1 MAAPQLRLE
10 VSLNLAGFRGEI
22 QKLTNI
28 AQSEF
33 APKINVKFNRRT
45 LDTELNNL
53 QAAIKRR
60 VYRVEIGGN
69 IDKLPDKIKS
79 LKEQLAS
86 LESLKI
92 DLGIGAVKSLSKRD
106 ANKIK
111 SDLRAEI
118 LGNQKKIY
126 VGVSIKPSIAR
137 QDVRDFKNAIQSQ
150 LTGLSV
156 KVKAD
161 LEAASIS
168 GGAKSRSD
176 IEADVRRGLQAISE
190 IGAQRMAG
198 GAGGVTEP
206 ARREQLKQSLS
217 QGGFDIAALKEIG
230 KQLGVSGVGRFKNTG
245 SLINKIVTESSI
257 EMVKKYLDPQAVMRN
272 TDRSGIGKILDTL
285 ARGIFNMLGMDPAS
299 IRAQQ
304 QASKPKPFAPAGLL
318 PPAYRGIGPSAEPAG
333 LLPPA
338 YRGIGPS
345 AKPAGLLPSLSSAGR
360 SKAIIEALIASTGP
374 RLLPSGG
381 GDDSLGKLAAPRQTK
396 DAVDAI
402 LRNYFKVVEAQV
414 KEVFSAPP
422 IKKES
427 LNIFDHLDTEQ
438 YFNYLAQARVNAENA
453 IKQSIEEAKQVAKQ
467 NQIKDAAQSFLRAL
481 EETVRN
487 AERNVF
493 TQSRIAANRSYVQR
507 ANIREIGQP
516 LMGGR
521 QVTPP
526 KMLSAATGFYR
537 GAATPPP
544 LPETQAQLF
553 ARREREARMRSVLRG
568 VDVMGE
574 TPTRGPARYSYAN
587 RPAMPRRPTSA
598 IVPYEAGGALV
609 PSGRG
614 GGGAPPVPPRGG
626 GGGGAF
632 GGMQF
637 NVPKLPGAGLV
648 REIGEEFGFAAKQV
662 LLYGTAYKALGL
674 LQTFPAQVGEAVG
687 ALQSFRNTLN
697 SISPTA
703 QEAAASSEF
712 ILNIVDKYNVPL
724 QSARDGFT
732 KLYAS
737 MAPTGFSGNEIRDL
751 FTGIS
756 QAAATFGMSSDKVD
770 RVTYAF
776 AQMASKGQVM
786 SEELKGQLGDVL
798 PGAMAIFAKAAGFE
812 GADAIQ
818 KFGKA
823 LEDGAYKGKPMRD
836 LLKNVTIELK
846 KEFGPGAEGAAR
858 TYQGVMT
865 RMANSTKLLYESF
878 EPVAINFLNSIVV
891 PITSGL
897 KTVTDGFKAFFTGQA
912 AQTAGGSAFAKQLE
926 ELRPTFE
933 GIVANIKQVL
943 PVLESFGKTV
953 LSLSTILLQIA
964 GNPFVGYLAR
974 IYLSVLPVTMA
985 LRVLNLQALIPLIG
999 SFLKAIPAFISFQG
1013 AMMSGVSTNKALI
1026 ATMQL
1031 TGQTAGITAGK
1042 IRLIGAALAT
1052 LGTAVVLG
1060 GIGLLIERF
1069 LMMKSAIDGVKQSTQ
1084 QMLVSI
1090 SGMANSGAVK
1100 ELQNVSKN
1108 IQKQKDTFN
1117 ELKKFVSGGG
1127 LLGGGEKELTQEM
1140 ADKFKEVGMGSFV
1153 VKSAFGKPI
1162 ITDFIKATEIIDA
1175 KLQGLNKES
1184 SSVAEKLPMAQRIAA
1199 DIARQAKTA
1208 ESAASSQGA
1217 TGEDEASKDKTSLE
1231 SYYSLQ
1237 DQLAKAQTQADIDR
1251 IEAAFEHRKELINN
1265 LYDLEETRANSI
1277 QREAIAHQR
1286 AISNIFLDLQKKQI
1300 NARLSVMKAE
1310 GSVARGPVASA
1321 APGSD
1326 VGAYLQGDIGPT
1338 STGPHFD
1345 VKKVGGGYFPR
1356 NYLDQ
1361 FVQVNG
1367 RPLSSGTTVP
1377 GGTFAGHQRRGSHGW
1392 DYAFGEG
1399 RHAATLTGG
1408 AKWMEGVPTEHGE
1421 RRRFQLPSGE
1431 AFQFLHGGSEGIG
1444 AGATPGKV
1452 TPDQKRD
1459 VLAEQAKL
1467 LAGKQAAISLTHA
1480 EVEAQQ
1486 KLVIETEKYLA
1497 QIFGIAE
1504 KELQTSMLQK
1514 KTAMLRTGATDQEIE
1529 DAMSL
1534 EEINLKY
1541 TAGVDAANKQI
1552 TTNNKLIA
1560 EGSGDKDLLNKNT
1573 AAQVRLIGK
1582 LNEELPKAIKAQTD
1596 LNEAQKDAPF
1606 LQRIRDLKDEIKLL
1620 LIVNDAERRLAELRN
1635 EYNGDAAK
1643 AQQVFNLEEVK
1654 KNIEATRALIDDFV
1668 SGTASDYKGFLKAV
1682 ISGEDAVEALKQFQ
1696 AGLTDKVLTIF
1707 LDFTMAPVEKFFKE
1721 SLSKLFLPKAENIPG
1736 LNTAKEVTKDPVEA
1750 TNSNTNATLAN
1761 TAALDKITG
1770 ALAGTAPVTALTAP
1784 APVSPAAADGPMAL
1798 PVTLFDPNTA
1808 TTPVAAASQE
1818 LNAALTTNIPNALK
1832 KSADETNKAV
1842 PTFQESLGKVTAG
1855 IGIAA
1860 GSIMGIAAGI
1870 GQIKEGGTSN
1880 VLGGI
1885 GSVLMSLG
1893 GAVGGFAGF
1902 FKGAN
1907 GGVAG
1912 GGWKPFPVTAF
1923 ANGGMVNGP
1932 TLGLV
1937 GEGKYNEAI
1946 VPLPDGRSIPVQM
1959 KGGGGGLREAM
1970 GQAPGRSGSPILN
1983 MSFQSTNI
1991 NGVEYV
1997 SRDQLEQAMA
2007 QTRKQAA
2014 SDGANRGMNM
2024 TLDKIRNSPSTRSR
2038 VGIR

>member
-10 VSLNLAGFRGEI
+10 VSLNLAGFRSEI

-106 ANKIK
+106 ASKIK

-168 GGAKSRSD
+168 SGAKSRSD

-230 KQLGVSGVGRFKNTG
+230 KQLGVSGVGRFKNTS

-272 TDRSGIGKILDTL
+272 TDRSGIGKILDTF

-507 ANIREIGQP
+507 ANVREIGQP
-516 LMGGR
+516 LLSGK
-521 QVTPP
+521 QAATP

-537 GAATPPP
+537 GASTSPAA
-544 LPETQAQLF
+544 ETQAQLF
-553 ARREREARMRSVLRG
+553 ARREREARMRSALRG

-598 IVPYEAGGALV
+598 IVPYETGGALV
-609 PSGRG
+609 PSGG
-614 GGGAPPVPPRGG
+614 GGAGGAPPAPPRGG
-626 GGGGAF
+626 GGGTF

-637 NVPKLPGAGLV
+637 NMPQLPGAGLV

-662 LLYGTAYKALGL
+662 LLFGAAYKALAFI
-674 LQTFPAQVGEAVG
+674 QSFPGQVGEAVG
-687 ALQSFRNTLN
+687 ALQSFRNTIKE
-697 SISPTA
+697 ISPSA
-703 QEAAASSEF
+703 QEAADSSQF
-712 ILNIVDKYNVPL
+712 ILDIVDKYNTPL
-724 QSARDGFT
+724 QSARDGFV

-737 MAPTGFSGNEIRDL
+737 MQPAGFSGDEIRDL
-751 FTGIS
+751 FLGIS
-756 QAAATFGMSSDKVD
+756 QTAATFGMSAEKVD
-770 RVTYAF
+770 RVNYAF

-798 PGAMAIFAKAAGFE
+798 PGAMAIFAEAAGFKGPE
-812 GADAIQ
+812 AIT
-818 KFGKA
+818 KFSKA
-823 LEDGAYKGKPMRD
+823 LEDGAYKGAAMKVLLTNVGSIMR
-836 LLKNVTIELK
+836 

-858 TYQGVMT
+858 TFQGVMN
-865 RMANSTKLLYESF
+865 RMQNSLKLLYETF
-878 EPVAINFLNSIVV
+878 EPVAVGFLNSVV
-891 PITSGL
+891 MPMTSGL
-897 KTVTDGFKAFFTGQA
+897 KTVTDGLNAFFTGA
-912 AQTAGGSAFAKQLE
+912 ATKTSGGFAIAQELE
-926 ELRPTFE
+926 KLRPTFD
-933 GIVANIKQVL
+933 GIRENAGQLI
-943 PVLESFGKTV
+943 PVLGQIAQVALGVGKAF
-953 LSLSTILLQIA
+953 LQIA
-964 GNPFVGYLAR
+964 GNPFVGYVAR
-974 IYLSVLPVTMA
+974 VYLNIFA
-985 LRVLNLQALIPLIG
+985 LTTAINILNLRALIPMIANFARSLYALVA
-999 SFLKAIPAFISFQG
+999 FAIQC
-1013 AMMSGVSTNKALI
+1013 VSTGSAVQRLGMAVQVTGLMLRTFF
-1026 ATMQL
+1026 AT
-1031 TGQTAGITAGK
+1031 TG
-1042 IRLIGAALAT
+1042 IGL
-1052 LGTAVVLG
+1052 VLV
-1060 GIGLLIERF
+1060 GIGLLTERF
-1069 LMMKSAIDGVKQSTQ
+1069 LSMNQA
-1084 QMLVSI
+1084 L
-1090 SGMANSGAVK
+1090 A
-1100 ELQNVSKN
+1100 
-1108 IQKQKDTFN
+1108 DT
-1117 ELKKFVSGGG
+1117 
-1127 LLGGGEKELTQEM
+1127 
-1140 ADKFKEVGMGSFV
+1140 
-1153 VKSAFGKPI
+1153 
-1162 ITDFIKATEIIDA
+1162 KAKA
-1175 KLQGLNKES
+1175 AG
-1184 SSVAEKLPMAQRIAA
+1184 AA
-1199 DIARQAKTA
+1199 DAIRAMSQTEARQASQQYDRQAQSLKGLSREIEEGKMKGKAWIEVTKEQA
-1208 ESAASSQGA
+1208 EALKSAGVTVSDVRGSLQVQPMRVGGA
-1217 TGEDEASKDKTSLE
+1217 YQKVEGLAAEAKFRVRGLDYQDKQVEQQANIAPIPPGTGEDEASKKKTSLE

-1251 IEAAFEHRKELINN
+1251 IEAAFEHRKDLINN

-1277 QREAIAHQR
+1277 QKEAIAHQR

-1300 NARLSVMKAE
+1300 DARLSVMKAE
-1310 GSVARGPVASA
+1310 GSVAGGPVASA

-1452 TPDQKRD
+1452 TPDRKRD
-1459 VLAEQAKL
+1459 VLAEQAKI
-1467 LAGKQAAISLTHA
+1467 LAGKQAAVSLTNA

-1552 TTNNKLIA
+1552 ATNNKLIA

-1582 LNEELPKAIKAQTD
+1582 LNEELPKAIKAQTG

-1606 LQRIRDLKDEIKLL
+1606 LQRIRDLKEEIKLL

-1635 EYNGDAAK
+1635 DYGGDAAK

-1654 KNIEATRALIDDFV
+1654 KNIEATRALIGDFV
-1668 SGTASDYKGFLKAV
+1668 SSTSSDYKGFLKAV
-1682 ISGEDAVEALKQFQ
+1682 ISGEDAADALKQFQ
-1696 AGLTDKVLTIF
+1696 EGLKDRVLTIF
-1707 LDFTMAPVEKFFKE
+1707 LDFAMAPVEKFFKE
-1721 SLSKLFLPKAENIPG
+1721 SLEGLFLPKAGSIPG
-1736 LNTAKEVTKDPVEA
+1736 LDAAKEATKDPVEA
-1750 TNSNTNATLAN
+1750 TNSNTNATVENTQAIKDFTASMSGDGTGGSNQAAGFTAGMQDLGGMAFDGGNSSAIDTSLEGWN
-1761 TAALDKITG
+1761 TALNTSISDSIKESTG
-1770 ALAGTAPVTALTAP
+1770 KVKVEG
-1784 APVSPAAADGPMAL
+1784 
-1798 PVTLFDPNTA
+1798 A
-1808 TTPVAAASQE
+1808 TFKES
-1818 LNAALTTNIPNALK
+1818 L
-1832 KSADETNKAV
+1832 SKAV
-1842 PTFQESLGKVTAG
+1842 GAVG
-1855 IGIAA
+1855 MAA
-1860 GSIMGIAAGI
+1860 GAIMGIAAGVS
-1870 GQIKEGGTSN
+1870 QVKQGGTSN

-1885 GSVLMSLG
+1885 GSIMTSIGGVLG
-1893 GAVGGFAGF
+1893 GFGGLFGGGGGGGGLSSGFNAGTSSAVGTGSAGWASSFATPL
-1902 FKGAN
+1902 K
-1907 GGVAG
+1907 
-1912 GGWKPFPVTAF
+1912 F
-1923 ANGGMVNGP
+1923 ANGGMVTGP
-1932 TLGLV
+1932 TLGLI

-1946 VPLPDGRSIPVQM
+1946 VPLPDGRSIPVQFNQQSS
-1959 KGGGGGLREAM
+1959 LREAM
-1970 GQAPGRSGSPILN
+1970 AGGSNNASAPSVLS
-1983 MSFQSTNI
+1983 MTFESTNI

-2007 QTRKQAA
+2007 QTRRQA
-2014 SDGANRGMNM
+2014 SRDGAQRGMTM
-2024 TLDKIRNSPSTRSR
+2024 TLDKLQQSPSTRSR
-2038 VGIR
+2038 LGMR